1 MGLNLLNGINS
12 VDQFILDLRIDIMAI
27 GIPRLYDIILERV
40 IGELRKHQI
49 LALVFD
55 VFVVLPDI
63 GPQVDLVVAIE
74 AL

>member
-1 MGLNLLNGINS
+1 
-12 VDQFILDLRIDIMAI
+12 MAI